1 LLGEV
6 TQVAADLARDQQ
18 TGMSYFVVRIGL
30 PQTEVEK
37 LGSQRLVPGM
47 PAEVFIQTAPRT
59 AFSYLMK
66 PITDQFARALRE
78 R

>member
-1 LLGEV
+1 
-6 TQVAADLARDQQ
+6 
-18 TGMSYFVVRIGL
+18 
-30 PQTEVEK
+30 
-37 LGSQRLVPGM
+37 M
-47 PAEVFIQTAPRT
+47 PAEVFIQTVPRT